1 MMSRKW
7 KSDVA
12 DYFSFSKSE
21 RWGVLV
27 LVAIVLIL
35 FVAPDYLP
43 VQPAP
48 VDVPDS
54 MVSRLLSDWEKSD
67 SVYSRQFGNGRSSG
81 NIRSDRYPSSGG
93 YQSDRKV
100 FDDEGAHPARTVVKR
115 FYFDPNTIGEEEM
128 RGLGIP
134 AKTAATISKYRS
146 KGGRF
151 RIAEDLQKI
160 YSLPPALAKE
170 LMPWVR
176 IVADNSVEKAGNG
189 GNENKSVVPGRE
201 QLPGVI
207 HAGKPREVNNSRI
220 VINQADSMAWLA
232 LPGIGPRLA
241 GRIIAFREKLGGFYS
256 AGQVSEVYGLPDSVF
271 QKILPMLDPG
281 DGGIRQLDIN
291 AATKEELAT
300 HPYIRWQL
308 ASAIVQYR
316 RAHGPFGAVTD
327 LLKIH
332 LIGDEQF
339 RKMAPYCKIR

>member
-1 MMSRKW
+1 MKSGKW

-27 LVAIVLIL
+27 LIAIVLIL
-35 FVAPDYLP
+35 FIAPDYLP
-43 VQPAP
+43 DQPAP
-48 VDVPDS
+48 VEVPDS

-67 SVYSRQFGNGRSSG
+67 SVYSRRFGNDRSSG
-81 NIRSDRYPSSGG
+81 SIRSDRYSSSGG
-93 YQSDRKV
+93 YQPDGKV
-100 FDDEGAHPARTVVKR
+100 FDAEGAHPARTEVKR

-151 RIAEDLQKI
+151 RIPEDLQKI
-160 YSLPPALAKE
+160 YSLPPALANE
-170 LMPWVR
+170 LIPWVR
-176 IVADNSVEKAGNG
+176 IAADNPVAKG
-189 GNENKSVVPGRE
+189 GNSSNESKSVVPGRE

-207 HAGKPREVNNSRI
+207 HAGKSREVNISRI
-220 VINQADSMAWLA
+220 VMNQADSMAWLA

-256 AGQVSEVYGLPDSVF
+256 ASQVSEVYGLADSVF

-291 AATKEELAT
+291 TATKEELAA

-308 ASAIVQYR
+308 ATAIIQYR
-316 RAHGPFGAVTD
+316 QAHGPFGAVTD

-332 LIGDEQF
+332 LISDEQF